1 MKFICS
7 SCGACCLSAG
17 RLNGSEYGLPIKED
31 GSCANLVGS
40 KCSIYEDRPDI
51 CRVDKMMFNFDNL
64 SRKDY
69 YKKANKSCNILI
81 DELGIDPK
89 YKINTEDYEI

>member
-7 SCGACCLSAG
+7 GCGACCLSAG
-17 RLNGSEYGLPIKED
+17 RLEGAKYGLPIKED

-51 CRVDKMMFNFDNL
+51 CRVDKMMFNVDNL

-89 YKINTEDYEI
+89 YKINTEDYDV